1 MKYIYI
7 NTVEDRISATGK
19 FPIKGLGADVT
30 EYIVNDNFDM
40 CKDIDDGD
48 GGTVSL
54 DGFLTPTEFLA
65 RYNADY
71 VSLRVAAYP
80 PMEDYLDA
88 IVKDDSAAIAK
99 YKSDCLAVKAA
110 HPKE

>member
-1 MKYIYI
+1 MKYLYLDTSADKIILISKKSNKDMAAGIQEYMVSDDFDL
-7 NTVEDRISATGK
+7 TKEVETGV
-19 FPIKGLGADVT
+19 FL
-30 EYIVNDNFDM
+30 E
-40 CKDIDDGD
+40 
-48 GGTVSL
+48 
-54 DGFLTPTEFLA
+54 GFLTATEFLA

-110 HPKE
+110 HPK